1 MLQVLFDFPT
11 LPQPETTPLMREI
24 ARTMETSVLLN
35 FTQQRQPDGIPWL
48 PSKRA
53 QRNGGKTLIDTGGLL
68 ASVTAQSGADFA
80 EVGFVHGDL
89 PRWLHFGVPQNNLP
103 ARNILGFRKEDED
116 KILRLTARYFETLF
130 QAA

>member
-11 LPQPETTPLMREI
+11 LPQADVSPLMRDV
-24 ARTMETSVLLN
+24 ARAMETSVLLN

-53 QRNGGKTLIDTGGLL
+53 QKDGGKTLIDTGKLL

-116 KILRLTARYFETLF
+116 KILRLTARYIETLF

>member
-1 MLQVLFDFPT
+1 MQVLFDFPT
-11 LPQPETTPLMREI
+11 LPEIEISPLMREI
-24 ARTMETSVLLN
+24 ARAMETSVLLN
-35 FTQQRQPDGIPWL
+35 FTQQRNPDGIPWL

-53 QRNGGKTLIDTGGLL
+53 QRDGGKTLIDKGGLL
-68 ASVTAQSGADFA
+68 ASITAQSVADFA

-116 KILRLTARYFETLF
+116 KILRLTARYIETLF

>member
-1 MLQVLFDFPT
+1 MLQVLLDAPT
-11 LPQPETTPLMREI
+11 LPQPDTAPLMREI
-24 ARTMETSVLLN
+24 ARVMETSVLLN
-35 FTQQRQPDGIPWL
+35 FTQQRQPDGVPWL

-53 QRNGGKTLIDTGGLL
+53 QKDGGKTLIDTGKLL

-130 QAA
+130 QAV

>member
-1 MLQVLFDFPT
+1 MQVLFDFPT
-11 LPQPETTPLMREI
+11 LPEIEISPLMREI
-24 ARTMETSVLLN
+24 ARAMETSVLLN
-35 FTQQRQPDGIPWL
+35 FTQQRNPDGIRWL

-53 QRNGGKTLIDTGGLL
+53 QRDGGKTLIDTGGLL
-68 ASVTAQSGADFA
+68 ASVTAQSGADFT

-116 KILRLTARYFETLF
+116 KILRLTARYVETLF

>member
-11 LPQPETTPLMREI
+11 LPQPDTAPLMREI
-24 ARTMETSVLLN
+24 ARAMETSVLLN

-48 PSKRA
+48 PSKRV
-53 QRNGGKTLIDTGGLL
+53 QKDGGKTLIDTGKLL
-68 ASVTAQSGADFA
+68 ASVTARSGADFA

-103 ARNILGFRKEDED
+103 ARNFLGFRKEDED
-116 KILRLTARYFETLF
+116 KIVRLTERYFETLF

>member
-1 MLQVLFDFPT
+1 MQVLFDFPT
-11 LPQPETTPLMREI
+11 LPEIEISPLMREI
-24 ARTMETSVLLN
+24 ARAMETSVLLN

-53 QRNGGKTLIDTGGLL
+53 QRDGGKTLIDTGGLL

-116 KILRLTARYFETLF
+116 KILRLTARYIETLF

>member
-1 MLQVLFDFPT
+1 MLQVLLDAPT
-11 LPQPETTPLMREI
+11 LPQPDTAPLMREI
-24 ARTMETSVLLN
+24 ARAMETSVLLN

-53 QRNGGKTLIDTGGLL
+53 QRDGGKTLIDTGKLL

-116 KILRLTARYFETLF
+116 KILRLTARYIETLF

>member
-11 LPQPETTPLMREI
+11 LPQPDTAPLMRDV
-24 ARTMETSVLLN
+24 ARAMETSVLLN
-35 FTQQRQPDGIPWL
+35 FTQQRQPDGVPWI

-53 QRNGGKTLIDTGGLL
+53 QKDGGKTLIDTGGLL
-68 ASVTAQSGADFA
+68 ASVTARSGADFA

>member
-1 MLQVLFDFPT
+1 MLQVLLDAPT
-11 LPQPETTPLMREI
+11 LPQPDTAPLMREI
-24 ARTMETSVLLN
+24 ARVMETSVLLN
-35 FTQQRQPDGIPWL
+35 FTQQRQPDGVPWL

-53 QRNGGKTLIDTGGLL
+53 QRDGGKTLIDTGKLL

-80 EVGFVHGDL
+80 EVGFAQGDL
-89 PRWLHFGVPQNNLP
+89 PRWLHFGVPRNNLP

>member
-11 LPQPETTPLMREI
+11 LPQPDTAPLMREV
-24 ARTMETSVLLN
+24 ARAMETSVLLN
-35 FTQQRQPDGIPWL
+35 FTQQRNPDGIRWL

-53 QRNGGKTLIDTGGLL
+53 QRDGGKTLIDTGGLL
-68 ASVTAQSGADFA
+68 ASLTHRSGADFA
-80 EVGFVHGDL
+80 EAGFAHGDL

-103 ARNILGFRKEDED
+103 ARNILGFRKEDEA
-116 KILRLTARYFETLF
+116 KIARLTARYFETLF

>member
-11 LPQPETTPLMREI
+11 LPQPDTVPLMRDV
-24 ARTMETSVLLN
+24 ARVMETSVLLN

-53 QRNGGKTLIDTGGLL
+53 QKDGGKTLIDTGRLL
-68 ASVTAQSGADFA
+68 ASLQTRTGADFA
-80 EVGFVHGDL
+80 EAGFAQGDL
-89 PRWLHFGVPQNNLP
+89 PRWLHFGVPKNHLP
-103 ARNILGFRKEDED
+103 ARNFLGFRKEDED
-116 KILRLTARYFETLF
+116 KIVRLTARYFETLF

>member
-1 MLQVLFDFPT
+1 M
-11 LPQPETTPLMREI
+11 
-24 ARTMETSVLLN
+24 LLN
-35 FTQQRQPDGIPWL
+35 FTQQRQPDGVPWL

-53 QRNGGKTLIDTGGLL
+53 QRDGGKTLIDTGKLL
-68 ASVTAQSGADFA
+68 ASVTARSGADFA

>member
-11 LPQPETTPLMREI
+11 LPQADVSPLMRDV
-24 ARTMETSVLLN
+24 ARAMETSVLLN

-53 QRNGGKTLIDTGGLL
+53 QKDGGKTLIDTGKLL

-116 KILRLTARYFETLF
+116 KILRLTAHYFETLF

>member
-11 LPQPETTPLMREI
+11 LPQPDTAPLMREV
-24 ARTMETSVLLN
+24 ARAMETSVLLN

-53 QRNGGKTLIDTGGLL
+53 QKDGGKTLIDTGKLL

-116 KILRLTARYFETLF
+116 KILQLTARYFETLF

>member
-11 LPQPETTPLMREI
+11 LPQPDTAPLMREI
-24 ARTMETSVLLN
+24 ARAMETSVLLN
-35 FTQQRQPDGIPWL
+35 FAQQRQPDGIPWL
-48 PSKRA
+48 PSKRV
-53 QRNGGKTLIDTGGLL
+53 QKDGGKTLIDTGKLL
-68 ASVTAQSGADFA
+68 ASVTARSGADFA

-103 ARNILGFRKEDED
+103 ARNFLGFRKEDED
-116 KILRLTARYFETLF
+116 KIVRLTERYFETLF

>member
-11 LPQPETTPLMREI
+11 LPQPDTAPLMREI
-24 ARTMETSVLLN
+24 ARAMEISVLLN
-35 FTQQRQPDGIPWL
+35 FTQQRQPDGVPWL

-53 QRNGGKTLIDTGGLL
+53 QRDGGKTLIDTGKLL

>member
-1 MLQVLFDFPT
+1 MQVLFDFPT
-11 LPQPETTPLMREI
+11 LPEIEISPLMREI
-24 ARTMETSVLLN
+24 ARAMETSVLLN
-35 FTQQRQPDGIPWL
+35 FTQQRSPDGIPWL

-53 QRNGGKTLIDTGGLL
+53 QRDGGKTLIDTGGLL

-116 KILRLTARYFETLF
+116 KILRLTARYIETLF

>member
-1 MLQVLFDFPT
+1 MQVLFDFPT
-11 LPQPETTPLMREI
+11 LPEIEISPLMREI
-24 ARTMETSVLLN
+24 ARAMETSVLLN
-35 FTQQRQPDGIPWL
+35 FTQQRQPDGVPWL

-53 QRNGGKTLIDTGGLL
+53 QRDGGKTLIDTGKLL

>member
-11 LPQPETTPLMREI
+11 LPQADVSPLMRDV
-24 ARTMETSVLLN
+24 ARAMETSVLLN

-53 QRNGGKTLIDTGGLL
+53 QKDGGKTLIDTGKLL
-68 ASVTAQSGADFA
+68 ASVTHRFGADFA

-116 KILRLTARYFETLF
+116 KILRLTAHYFETLF

>member
-1 MLQVLFDFPT
+1 MLQVLLDAPT
-11 LPQPETTPLMREI
+11 LPQPDTAPLMREI
-24 ARTMETSVLLN
+24 ARAMETSVLLN

-53 QRNGGKTLIDTGGLL
+53 QRDGGKTLIDTGKLL

-89 PRWLHFGVPQNNLP
+89 PRWLHFGVPQNIVVPIKSYTRWRVADSTNS
-103 ARNILGFRKEDED
+103 
-116 KILRLTARYFETLF
+116 TARR
-130 QAA
+130 ANAV

>member
-1 MLQVLFDFPT
+1 MLQVLLDAPT
-11 LPQPETTPLMREI
+11 LPQPDTAPLMRDV
-24 ARTMETSVLLN
+24 ARAMETSVLLN

-53 QRNGGKTLIDTGGLL
+53 QRDGGKTLIDTGGLL
-68 ASVTAQSGADFA
+68 ASVTAQSGVNFA

-89 PRWLHFGVPQNNLP
+89 QRWLHFGVPQNNLP

-130 QAA
+130 

>member
-1 MLQVLFDFPT
+1 MQVLFDFPT
-11 LPQPETTPLMREI
+11 LPEIEISPLMREI
-24 ARTMETSVLLN
+24 ARVMETSVLLN
-35 FTQQRQPDGIPWL
+35 FTQQCSPDGIPWL

-53 QRNGGKTLIDTGGLL
+53 QRDGGKTLIDTGGLL

-116 KILRLTARYFETLF
+116 KILRLTARYIETLF

>member
-1 MLQVLFDFPT
+1 MQVLFDFPT
-11 LPQPETTPLMREI
+11 LPEIEISPLMREI
-24 ARTMETSVLLN
+24 ARAMETSVLLN
-35 FTQQRQPDGIPWL
+35 FTQQRSPDGIPWL

-53 QRNGGKTLIDTGGLL
+53 QRDGGKTLIDKGGLL

-116 KILRLTARYFETLF
+116 KILRLTARYIETLF